1 MAHRT
6 TLEEERPTKTQK
18 PARKSGVTG
27 VAKAPTNE
35 DRERIFDAF
44 RRWGFLEATLDP
56 LGLFEPLKQPDLD
69 ALTGEAAEE
78 ARGIYCG
85 TVGADFMH
93 LPEPERRRW
102 IAARP
107 EAPAGGGDRHKIHER
122 LIRADLFE
130 QVLQA
135 RYLGTKRFSLEGVT
149 ALIPLL
155 DSILDIAGEHGA
167 VESVMAMSHRGRL
180 NVMVHAACK
189 TPHEVVAGFED
200 VDPRSVLGAGDVKYH
215 VGATGTYVTSTG
227 KEIGIHLVSNP
238 SHLEAVDPVAVGR
251 ARAKQTRY
259 GLRGPYVDRSPE
271 TLNKVVPIV
280 MHGDA
285 AFAGQGIW
293 AETLN
298 LADLKAYTVGG
309 TVHIIVNNLI
319 GFTTQ
324 PAQEHSSRFASDIA
338 KRQSVPIFHVN
349 AEDPDAV
356 GRIGKLAAEYRAT
369 FGSDVVVDI
378 IGYRRHGHSEVD
390 DPTITQPLLYE
401 RIKNH
406 APLWKIYAEK
416 TGIDTSLIVEGV
428 KKEYEL
434 EQ

>member
-6 TLEEERPTKTQK
+6 TLEEERPAKTPK
-18 PARKSGVTG
+18 AVKKLAAGG
-27 VAKAPTNE
+27 LAKAAGNE
-35 DRERIFDAF
+35 ERERVFDAF
-44 RRWGFLEATLDP
+44 RRWGYLEATLDP
-56 LGLFEPLKQPDLD
+56 LGLFEPLKQPELQ

-78 ARGIYCG
+78 ARGIYCDA
-85 TVGADFMH
+85 VGADFMH

-102 IAARP
+102 IAQRL
-107 EAPAGGGDRHKIHER
+107 EAPASEVDQHRILER

-155 DSILDIAGEHGA
+155 DSILDTAGEHGA

-251 ARAKQTRY
+251 
-259 GLRGPYVDRSPE
+259 
-271 TLNKVVPIV
+271 
-280 MHGDA
+280 
-285 AFAGQGIW
+285 
-293 AETLN
+293 
-298 LADLKAYTVGG
+298 
-309 TVHIIVNNLI
+309 
-319 GFTTQ
+319 
-324 PAQEHSSRFASDIA
+324 
-338 KRQSVPIFHVN
+338 
-349 AEDPDAV
+349 
-356 GRIGKLAAEYRAT
+356 
-369 FGSDVVVDI
+369 
-378 IGYRRHGHSEVD
+378 
-390 DPTITQPLLYE
+390 
-401 RIKNH
+401 
-406 APLWKIYAEK
+406 
-416 TGIDTSLIVEGV
+416 
-428 KKEYEL
+428 
-434 EQ
+434 

>member
-6 TLEEERPTKTQK
+6 TLEEESAAKTPKATKKPT
-18 PARKSGVTG
+18 AGG
-27 VAKAPTNE
+27 LAKAASDE
-35 DRERIFDAF
+35 ARERIVDAF
-44 RRWGFLEATLDP
+44 RRWGYLEARLDP
-56 LGLFEPLKQPDLD
+56 LGLFQLLKQPDLD

-78 ARGIYCG
+78 ARRIYCG

-102 IAARP
+102 IAERL
-107 EAPAGGGDRHKIHER
+107 EAPADEVDRHKILER

-155 DSILDIAGEHGA
+155 DSILDTAGEHGA

-215 VGATGTYVTSTG
+215 VGATGTYVTTHG

-251 ARAKQTRY
+251 ARAKQTRH
-259 GLRGPYVDRSPE
+259 GLRGGYVDRSRE

-298 LADLKAYTVGG
+298 FADLRAYTVGG
-309 TVHIIVNNLI
+309 TIHIIVNNLI
-319 GFTTQ
+319 GFTTR
-324 PAQEHSSRFASDIA
+324 PAQSRCCTNASRITRRSGRFTPSA
-338 KRQSVPIFHVN
+338 PALTRRRSRKRSARN
-349 AEDPDAV
+349 T
-356 GRIGKLAAEYRAT
+356 RKSRL
-369 FGSDVVVDI
+369 
-378 IGYRRHGHSEVD
+378 
-390 DPTITQPLLYE
+390 
-401 RIKNH
+401 KH
-406 APLWKIYAEK
+406 AR
-416 TGIDTSLIVEGV
+416 
-428 KKEYEL
+428 
-434 EQ
+434 